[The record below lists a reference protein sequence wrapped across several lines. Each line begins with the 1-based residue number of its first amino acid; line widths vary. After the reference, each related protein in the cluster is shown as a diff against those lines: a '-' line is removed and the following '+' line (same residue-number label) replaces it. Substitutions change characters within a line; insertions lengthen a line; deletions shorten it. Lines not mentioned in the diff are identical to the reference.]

1 MILIKQKNS
10 IIINKKL
17 FYFVILSNCMSF
29 IEIINTDL
37 NIGNKNI
44 LKNINFSISKGE
56 MIFLIGRTG
65 SGKTT
70 FINSIFGNLEIEK
83 SEKFNVL
90 DYDLKKISEN
100 QIPFLRRKIGFVF
113 QDFKLL
119 NDRSI
124 YDNLEFV
131 LKSTGNNDKKNI
143 NEKIQRV
150 LKLVGINSS
159 LDKFPSQ
166 LSGGEQQRVAIA
178 RSVLNNPE
186 LIIADEPT
194 GNLDPETSLEIIE
207 LFQRLN
213 KIGTSMIIA
222 THDYNLILK
231 LKGKVFKCEDG
242 KFFEVKRK

>member
-1 MILIKQKNS
+1 
-10 IIINKKL
+10 
-17 FYFVILSNCMSF
+17 MSVVK
-29 IEIINTDL
+29 IINTDL
-37 NIGNKNI
+37 NIGNNNI
-44 LKNINFSISKGE
+44 LKNINFSISEGE
-56 MIFLIGRTG
+56 MVFLIGRTG

-83 SEKFNVL
+83 SDKFNVL

-143 NEKIQRV
+143 NKKIQRV
-150 LKLVGINSS
+150 LKLVGISSS
-159 LDKFPSQ
+159 LDKFPNQ

>member
-1 MILIKQKNS
+1 
-10 IIINKKL
+10 
-17 FYFVILSNCMSF
+17 MSVVK
-29 IEIINTDL
+29 IINTDL

-44 LKNINFSISKGE
+44 LKNINFSISEGE
-56 MIFLIGRTG
+56 MVFLIGRTG

-83 SEKFNVL
+83 SDKFNVL

-143 NEKIQRV
+143 NKKIQRV
-150 LKLVGINSS
+150 LKLVGISSS
-159 LDKFPSQ
+159 LDKFPNQ

>member
-1 MILIKQKNS
+1 MA
-10 IIINKKL
+10 
-17 FYFVILSNCMSF
+17 F
-29 IEIINTDL
+29 IEIVNTDL

-44 LKNINFSISKGE
+44 LKNINFSISEGE
-56 MIFLIGRTG
+56 MVFLIGRTG

-83 SEKFNVL
+83 SDKFNVL
-90 DYDLKKISEN
+90 NYDLKKISEN

-131 LKSTGNNDKKNI
+131 LKSTGINDKEEI
-143 NEKIQRV
+143 NKKIQSV

-159 LDKFPSQ
+159 LDKFPNQ

-213 KIGTSMIIA
+213 KIGTSIIIA

-231 LKGKVFKCEDG
+231 LKGKVYKCEDG
-242 KFFEVKRK
+242 MFFEVKRK

>member
-1 MILIKQKNS
+1 
-10 IIINKKL
+10 
-17 FYFVILSNCMSF
+17 MSVV
-29 IEIINTDL
+29 EIINTDL
-37 NIGNKNI
+37 NIANKNI
-44 LKNINFSISKGE
+44 LKNISFSISEGE
-56 MIFLIGRTG
+56 MVFLIGRTG

-83 SEKFNVL
+83 SDKFNVL
-90 DYDLKKISEN
+90 NYDLKKISED

-131 LKSTGNNDKKNI
+131 LKSTGINDKKEI
-143 NEKIQRV
+143 NKKIQRV

-159 LDKFPSQ
+159 LDKFPNQ

-231 LKGKVFKCEDG
+231 LKGKVYKCEDG
-242 KFFEVKRK
+242 MFFEVKRK

>member
-1 MILIKQKNS
+1 
-10 IIINKKL
+10 
-17 FYFVILSNCMSF
+17 MSVVK
-29 IEIINTDL
+29 IINTDL

-44 LKNINFSISKGE
+44 LKNINFSISEGE
-56 MIFLIGRTG
+56 MVFLIGRTG

-83 SEKFNVL
+83 SDKFNVL

-143 NEKIQRV
+143 NKKIQRV
-150 LKLVGINSS
+150 LKLVGISSS
-159 LDKFPSQ
+159 LDKFPNQ

-231 LKGKVFKCEDG
+231 LKGKVYRCEDG
-242 KFFEVKRK
+242 MFFEVKRK

>member
-1 MILIKQKNS
+1 
-10 IIINKKL
+10 
-17 FYFVILSNCMSF
+17 MSVV
-29 IEIINTDL
+29 EIISTDL

-44 LKNINFSISKGE
+44 LNNISFSISEGE
-56 MIFLIGRTG
+56 MVFLIGKTG

-83 SEKFNVL
+83 SDKFNVL
-90 DYDLKKISEN
+90 NYDLKKISEN

-131 LKSTGNNDKKNI
+131 LKSTGNHDKKNI
-143 NEKIQRV
+143 SKKIQRV
-150 LKLVGINSS
+150 LKLVGINTS
-159 LDKFPSQ
+159 LDKFPNQ

-178 RSVLNNPE
+178 RSLLNNPE

-231 LKGKVFKCEDG
+231 LKGKVYKCEDG
-242 KFFEVKRK
+242 KIFEVKRK